1 MKIFDIKEKQG
12 YLREVAELTQNEWG
26 SKELSKEEYEE
37 KVNLKINKIK
47 SLWDDIRYCKLL
59 LLEDE
64 TLIGF
69 ISMFP
74 TDGDER
80 QDLTPWY
87 ATMYVKKEYRGK
99 GYSKFLNDAILAEAR
114 KRGFEKLYLKSELV
128 NYYEKFGAK
137 YIETLNNGEKLYY
150 IDLQ

>member
-74 TDGDER
+74 TDVDER

-87 ATMYVKKEYRGK
+87 ATMYVKKEYSGK

>member
-1 MKIFDIKEKQG
+1 MKIFDIKEKEG

-150 IDLQ
+150 IDL